1 MRNSLTAL
9 ALVGL
14 LFAVPAVAAEVPRG
28 DAKFIKKAAEGNL
41 AEVKLGELAQQRAAS
56 DAVKEFGKRM
66 ATDHQKAY
74 DELKQLA
81 AQKGVAVDTALDRG
95 HQRVY
100 DRLAK
105 LSGAEFDRAYMKE
118 MAKDHDKD
126 VKAFQKEADKA
137 KDPDVR
143 AWASKTLPTLQEHQQ
158 QAKQVLA
165 SVQGKGSPSASPRQ
179 K

>member
-14 LFAVPAVAAEVPRG
+14 VFAVPAVAAEVPRG
-28 DAKFIKKAAEGNL
+28 DANFIKHAAQDNL
-41 AEVKLGELAQQRAAS
+41 AEVRLGELAQQRAAS
-56 DAVKEFGKRM
+56 DSVKEFGKRM

-81 AQKGVAVDTALDRG
+81 SQKNVAVPTALDRA
-95 HQRVY
+95 HQKTY
-100 DRLAK
+100 DKLAK
-105 LSGAEFDRAYMKE
+105 LSGAEFDRAYMKA
-118 MAKDHDKD
+118 MAHDHDKD
-126 VKAFQKEADKA
+126 VKAFDKEANSG
-137 KDPDVR
+137 KDPDVK
-143 AWASKTLPTLQEHQQ
+143 AWAAKRLPTLKEHQA

-165 SVQGKGSPSASPRQ
+165 SVQGKSSPSASPRQ